1 MKKVLVT
8 GATGFIGR
16 HSLRPLQERG
26 YEVHAIYFEAPLEDK
41 PFGIAEGKPEV
52 IWHQGNLLDA
62 DSIRAICEEVKASH
76 LLHFAWYVNPKD
88 YKTSPENEKWVTA
101 TLSLLQAFRTGGG
114 TRAVL
119 AGSCIEY
126 DWNVAEEFYV
136 ENKPAQSH
144 DTAYG
149 RAKSQTHRLAMTFS
163 SENNVSLAWGRIFFL
178 YGPYE
183 ASTRLVPYVIT
194 SLVKGEPALLS
205 SGDQLRDFM
214 YVKDVADAFTSLL
227 DSEVTGAVNICS
239 GIALP
244 VKDLVLNIAQALG
257 KTDLVRF
264 GAKPDRDEPARIAGD
279 IHRLKDEVGWQPRYS
294 LDQGIQE
301 TVEWW
306 SKNGR

>member
-88 YKTSPENEKWVTA
+88 YKTSPANDRWVAA
-101 TLSLLQAFRTGGG
+101 TLSLLRAFKANGGV
-114 TRAVL
+114 RAVL

-126 DWNVAEEFYV
+126 DWSAAEELYS
-136 ENKPAQSH
+136 EEMTAKDHP
-144 DTAYG
+144 TAYG
-149 RAKSQTHRLAMTFS
+149 RAKNETRRLAESFS
-163 SENNVSLAWGRIFFL
+163 DENGISFAWGRIFFL
-178 YGPYE
+178 YGPHE
-183 ASTRLVPYVIT
+183 ARTRLVPYVIT
-194 SLVKGEPALLS
+194 SLESGTPAHLGS
-205 SGDQLRDFM
+205 CEQLRDYL
-214 YVKDVADAFTSLL
+214 YVKDVADAFSALV
-227 DSEVTGAVNICS
+227 DGNATGVVNVCS

-279 IHRLKDEVGWQPRYS
+279 IHRLKEEVGWQPRYS
-294 LDQGIQE
+294 LEQGIQE